1 MPGWITHSR
10 CKERATVTD
19 LITTIGCDLGDKTSS
34 LFVMEPDGR
43 EARATIKTT
52 RAAFK
57 TWFTRAPAHVV
68 VEAGTHS
75 PWVSR
80 LLATLGHTV
89 TVANPRKLQL
99 ISQNE
104 SKSDANDP
112 VLLARL
118 GRADVKLLSP
128 IQHRSAEAQADL
140 AVPRARDGL
149 VAARTKLINC
159 CRGVVK
165 GFGVRL
171 PKCDTK
177 RFHRQAREAIPVELM
192 PALSP
197 VLEVLAA
204 IDEAIKAADRE
215 VARLVKKYPDVAV
228 ISQPS
233 GVGVLTAL
241 VFLLT
246 LEKKE
251 RFASSRAVGAYL
263 GLRPKRSASGESD
276 PQLGITKMGNE
287 LLRKLLVQCA
297 HYILGPFGTDSD
309 LRRWGKH
316 LGARGGK
323 GSKKRAVVAL
333 ARKLAVLM
341 HRLWVTGEEYEPL
354 RQAKKHEGQVTL
366 AAS

>member
-1 MPGWITHSR
+1 M
-10 CKERATVTD
+10 TD

-34 LFVMEPDGR
+34 LYVMEPSGR
-43 EARATIKTT
+43 ESRATIKTT
-52 RAAFK
+52 RAAFEK
-57 TWFTRAPAHVV
+57 WFTRETAHVV
-68 VEAGTHS
+68 IEAGTHS

-80 LLATLGHTV
+80 LLETQGHRV
-89 TVANPRKLQL
+89 TVANPRKLKL

-104 SKSDANDP
+104 SKSDDNDP

-159 CRGVVK
+159 CRGMVK
-165 GFGVRL
+165 GFGAKL

-177 RFHRQAREAIPVELM
+177 RFHKQAREAIPAELR

-197 VLEVLAA
+197 VLDALAA
-204 IDEAIKAADRE
+204 IDEAINAADRE
-215 VARLVKKYPDVAV
+215 VLRLVKKYPDVEV
-228 ISQPS
+228 ISQPT
-233 GVGVLTAL
+233 GVGLLTAL

-251 RFASSRAVGAYL
+251 RFTSSRTVGAYL
-263 GLRPKRSASGESD
+263 GLRPRRSASGESD

-297 HYILGPFGTDSD
+297 HYILGPLGPDSD
-309 LRRWGKH
+309 LRRWGRN

-323 GSKKRAVVAL
+323 GSKKRAVIAL
-333 ARKLAVLM
+333 ARKLSVLM

-354 RQAKKHEGQVTL
+354 RQAKQREHQKLKL